1 MKQTTYTVRVIE
13 ATEGNKLTQS
23 KDVEIVDR
31 IISEKIYL
39 SINDD
44 AKNWKEISDNE
55 AELLQIKQREIA
67 KQ

>member
-23 KDVEIVDR
+23 KDVEIADR

-44 AKNWKEISDNE
+44 ITNWKEISDNE
-55 AELLQIKQREIA
+55 ADLLQQKQREIA
-67 KQ
+67 KR